1 METEVAFAIAFATGV
16 LAYIAGKHR
25 GKKLE
30 RQRWE
35 RQRWE
40 RQRWLEREQDE
51 WPE

>member
-16 LAYIAGKHR
+16 LAYIAGKRR
-25 GKKLE
+25 GKKL
-30 RQRWE
+30 
-35 RQRWE
+35 E

>member
-16 LAYIAGKHR
+16 LAYIAGTRR
-25 GKKLE
+25 GKKL
-30 RQRWE
+30 E